1 MNKQVSIYLRNSS
14 TNSIRLNGFS
24 LEDNK
29 IMVHSID
36 TSAAFDTAL
45 LADLRQPFQVGLT
58 YTYAEIADFFLV
70 QIKHVVDFT
79 PNAIIEEE
87 GANDVNLSTKLGAAT
102 IVVSGNG
109 VSITDG
115 DATPSVTD
123 HTDFGT
129 QAASSGSVTRTFSI
143 SNSGLG
149 SLLLSGS
156 PAVVLAGTNA
166 DQFSVVQ
173 PINKVVKPGAVV
185 TFTVTFDPSSAG
197 AKSATLSIANN
208 DTASNKN
215 PFNFSISGTGS

>member
-1 MNKQVSIYLRNSS
+1 M
-14 TNSIRLNGFS
+14 NGFS

-29 IMVHSID
+29 IMLHSVD
-36 TSAAFDTAL
+36 TSATFDTAL
-45 LADLRQPFQVGLT
+45 AANLRQPFQIGLT

-79 PNAIIEEE
+79 PNAIIEQE
-87 GANDVNLSTKLGAAT
+87 GVADVNLSTKLGAAT
-102 IVVSGNG
+102 IVVKGNN
-109 VSITDG
+109 VSIADG
-115 DATPSVTD
+115 DGTPSLTD

-143 SNSGLG
+143 TNTGLG

-185 TFTVTFDPSSAG
+185 TFSVTFDPSSSG
-197 AKSATLSIANN
+197 AKTATLSLANN
-208 DTASNKN
+208 DSGSGKN
-215 PFNFSISGTGS
+215 PFNFTIGGTGS

>member
-14 TNSIRLNGFS
+14 NNSIRLNGFS

-29 IMVHSID
+29 IMVHNID
-36 TSAAFDTAL
+36 TSATFDTAL
-45 LADLRQPFQVGLT
+45 LDNLRQPFQVGLT

-87 GANDVNLSTKLGAAT
+87 GVNDVNLSTKLGAAT

-109 VSITDG
+109 VAITDG
-115 DATPSVTD
+115 DATPSLTD

-156 PAVVLAGTNA
+156 PVVVLAGANA
-166 DQFSVVQ
+166 DQFSVTQ
-173 PINKVVKPGAVV
+173 PANNVLKPGAVV
-185 TFTVTFDPSSAG
+185 TFTVTFDPSTAG
-197 AKSATLSIANN
+197 AKAATISIANN

-215 PFNFSISGTGS
+215 PFNFSIAGTGS

>member
-1 MNKQVSIYLRNSS
+1 MNKQVSIYLLNGS
-14 TNSIRLNGFS
+14 TNSIRMNGYS

-29 IMVHSID
+29 IMLHSID

-45 LADLRQPFQVGLT
+45 AANLRQPFQIGLT

-70 QIKHVVDFT
+70 QIKSVLDFT
-79 PNAIIEEE
+79 SNAIIEEE
-87 GANDVNLSTKLGAAT
+87 GVVNVNLSTKLGAAT
-102 IVVSGNG
+102 IVVKGNG

-115 DATPSVTD
+115 DATPSLTD

-129 QAASSGSVTRTFSI
+129 QAAASGSVTRIFSI
-143 SNSGLG
+143 ENSGLG

-156 PAVVLAGTNA
+156 PAVVLAGANA

-173 PINKVVKPGAVV
+173 PANTVVKPGAVV
-185 TFTVTFDPSSAG
+185 TFSVTFDPSTAG
-197 AKSATLSIANN
+197 AKNATLSLANN
-208 DTASNKN
+208 DAGASKN

>member
-1 MNKQVSIYLRNSS
+1 M
-14 TNSIRLNGFS
+14 NGFS

-29 IMVHSID
+29 IMLHSID
-36 TSAAFDTAL
+36 TSPTFDTAL
-45 LADLRQPFQVGLT
+45 AADLRQPFAVGLT

-87 GANDVNLSTKLGAAT
+87 GATDVNLSTKLGAAT
-102 IVVSGNG
+102 IVVKGNN
-109 VSITDG
+109 VSIADG
-115 DATPSVTD
+115 DGTPSLTD

-143 SNSGLG
+143 ENSGLG

-173 PINKVVKPGAVV
+173 PINKVVKPGATT

-197 AKSATLSIANN
+197 AKAATISIANN
-208 DTASNKN
+208 DAGSGKN
-215 PFNFSISGTGS
+215 PYNFSISGTGS